1 MQKKRGALIKIGQKK
16 LLKSKEINPNILKNK
31 IAIYKPINIPKPPN
45 LTILTLCCF
54 LFSGLSTK
62 SNLKLK
68 VLITGIRIIVEKK
81 AIIKP
86 LKLFAA

>member
-31 IAIYKPINIPKPPN
+31 IAIYKPINIPNPPN